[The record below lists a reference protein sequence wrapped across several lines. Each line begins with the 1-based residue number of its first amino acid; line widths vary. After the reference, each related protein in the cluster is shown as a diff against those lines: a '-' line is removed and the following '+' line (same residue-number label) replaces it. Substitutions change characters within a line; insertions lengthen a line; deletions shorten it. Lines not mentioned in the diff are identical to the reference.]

1 MKALKVQIESLSEEW
16 DIEVKQN
23 NTTLHM
29 IIIRSKWKGRRSDPK
44 TWAAQ
49 PLDDAFFPEMYK
61 WIHHASE
68 KPHQT
73 KQITI
78 NDGTC
83 FTISYADDDNTF
95 QLTISNFEENTNEY
109 FLMEKLLNF
118 CMKQTQEDAQIVSLK
133 DRWKS
138 SARIDLD

>member
-1 MKALKVQIESLSEEW
+1 MKTLKVQIESLSEEW

-29 IIIRSKWKGRRSDPK
+29 IIICSKWKGRRSDPK

-49 PLDDAFFPEMYK
+49 PLDDAFFPEMHK

-83 FTISYADDDNTF
+83 FTINYVDATNAY
-95 QLTISNFEENTNEY
+95 QLIIRNFEAHTNEY
-109 FLMEKLLNF
+109 LLVEKLLNF
-118 CMKQTQEDAQIVSLK
+118 CVKQTHEDAQISSLN
-133 DRWKS
+133 DRWKGS
-138 SARIDLD
+138 VQSI